1 MAQSA
6 VPPLAIP
13 PALRRWWRGQPRL
26 ALEDS
31 PAAQLVEL
39 TAMAPVERLL
49 VLGPDSPPLAALL
62 ADTAELEPTPI
73 AVLTDDRPPADASD
87 LRDIQ
92 TLRAGP
98 HRLPLDDGSVD
109 FAVLPHLLRHWD
121 DERAVRVL
129 EELWRVLDHNGVAVL
144 WEIAPSRSPTLNA
157 LWSTV
162 LAANGAN
169 GANEAQDAKPRL
181 RTFAHLGQ
189 LAYDAGFAWIQTL
202 PLRPFLFPPGPRVTV
217 LMRKEHYTSDNIG
230 RG

>member
-1 MAQSA
+1 MSHPA
-6 VPPLAIP
+6 VPSLAIP

-62 ADTAELEPTPI
+62 ADTAELQPTPI
-73 AVLTDDRPPADASD
+73 AALTDHRPPAQAAEVQ
-87 LRDIQ
+87 DIQ
-92 TLRAGP
+92 IIRAEP
-98 HRLPLDDGSVD
+98 HRLPLDDGAID
-109 FAVLPHLLRHWD
+109 FAILPHLLRHWD
-121 DERAVRVL
+121 DDLALRVL

-157 LWSTV
+157 LWAALLT
-162 LAANGAN
+162 ANGAS
-169 GANEAQDAKPRL
+169 PHL
-181 RTFAHLGQ
+181 RTFAQLGQ

-202 PLRPFLFPPGPRVTV
+202 PLRPFLLPPGPRVTILV
-217 LMRKEHYTSDNIG
+217 RKEHYTSDNMG
-230 RG
+230 RQ

>member
-1 MAQSA
+1 MSQPA

-39 TAMAPVERLL
+39 TALAPVERLL

-73 AVLTDDRPPADASD
+73 AVLTDDRPPANPDMQD
-87 LRDIQ
+87 VQI
-92 TLRAGP
+92 LRAEP
-98 HRLPLDDGSVD
+98 HRLPLDDGSID
-109 FAVLPHLLRHWD
+109 FAILPHLLRHWD
-121 DERAVRVL
+121 DELTVRVL
-129 EELWRVLDHNGVAVL
+129 EDLWRVLDHNGVAVL

-157 LWSTV
+157 LWSTI
-162 LAANGAN
+162 LAANS
-169 GANEAQDAKPRL
+169 ANEAKPHL
-181 RTFAHLGQ
+181 RTFAQLGQ

-202 PLRPFLFPPGPRVTV
+202 PLRPFLLPPGPRVTV

>member
-1 MAQSA
+1 MSQTA
-6 VPPLAIP
+6 VPSLAIP

-73 AVLTDDRPPADASD
+73 AVLTDDRPPANPDTQD
-87 LRDIQ
+87 VQI
-92 TLRAGP
+92 LRAEP
-98 HRLPLDDGSVD
+98 HRLPLDDGSID
-109 FAVLPHLLRHWD
+109 FAILPHLLRHWD
-121 DERAVRVL
+121 DELTVRVL

-144 WEIAPSRSPTLNA
+144 WEIAPSRSPALNA
-157 LWSTV
+157 IWSTV
-162 LAANGAN
+162 LTAN
-169 GANEAQDAKPRL
+169 GANEARPHL
-181 RTFAHLGQ
+181 RTFAQLGQ

-202 PLRPFLFPPGPRVTV
+202 PLRPFLLPPGPRVTV